1 MDAIWECRCIVDY
14 MVRKNAAEIDA
25 LPKIPAHAIGYDE
38 AQVLLR

>member
-25 LPKIPAHAIGYDE
+25 LPKIPAQPIGYVE
-38 AQVLLR
+38 AQVFLQ